1 MIRIV
6 INAMIF
12 IGAALMVYNIYG
24 FVKFVRYVK
33 QQQTWKRGN
42 AILYLP
48 VALLVF
54 FLLGYI
60 FVGLFGKPD
69 IMMAGILLGGSIFV
83 FVIYTFLYSIIQSL
97 MENEKLEVQRLSA
110 IESNRAKTEFLASIS
125 HEMRTP
131 MNVILGLDN
140 VALQSPDLPEE
151 TRGHLEKIKQSG
163 KHLLDL
169 INNVIEINDIEK
181 NGYELHRER
190 FSLDEAVDQLN
201 VIVNTMCEDRALN
214 YRCEMG
220 ENVSGFYMGDA
231 VELKQVLFSFLDNA
245 VKYTDSPGS
254 VSMDIRSISEDKG
267 IRRLE
272 FLITD
277 TGIGM
282 SKDFLDRIFTP
293 FAQEDSSFTS
303 RYGGSGLSLALTKE
317 KVSRMGGTISVKSV
331 KNYGSEFTI
340 VIPLELSEEQAEAG
354 GSLVSLEGKRILV
367 VDDIKDNAEIVID
380 LLDLEGAVSEHAE
393 NGKIALDMFAASE
406 PYYYDAIL
414 MDLRMPVMD
423 GHESAQMIRA
433 LDREDAKTVPII
445 ALTANAYANDVQK
458 SFEVGMDEHLTKP
471 VDTDILYEALKEQI
485 GKREAEKK
493 Q

>member
-1 MIRIV
+1 MINIV
-6 INAMIF
+6 IDVMIF
-12 IGAALMVYNIYG
+12 VGAALMVYNIYG
-24 FVKFVRYVK
+24 FIKFVRYVK
-33 QQQTWKRGN
+33 QQQTWQRGT
-42 AILYLP
+42 AVLYLP
-48 VALLVF
+48 VVLLAF
-54 FLLGYI
+54 FLIGYVL
-60 FVGLFGKPD
+60 VGLFGKPD
-69 IMMAGILLGGSIFV
+69 LIMAGILFGGSIFV
-83 FVIYTFLYSIIQSL
+83 FVIYTFLSSIIQSV
-97 MENEKLEVQRLSA
+97 MQNEELEVQRLSA
-110 IESNRAKTEFLASIS
+110 IESNRAKTDFLASIS

-140 VALQSPDLPEE
+140 VALQDPNLSKE

-169 INNVIEINDIEK
+169 INNVIEINSIEK
-181 NGYELHRER
+181 NGYELRRER
-190 FSLDEAVDQLN
+190 FSLDEAVGQLD
-201 VIVNTMCEDRALN
+201 VIVHTMCEDRGLN
-214 YRCEMG
+214 YRSEIG
-220 ENVSGFYMGDA
+220 EGASGFYMGDA

-254 VSMDIRSISEDKG
+254 VSFDIRALSEDKG

-282 SKDFLDRIFTP
+282 NKEFLDRIFTP
-293 FAQEDSSFTS
+293 FSQEDSSFTS

-331 KNYGSEFTI
+331 KNYGSEFAI

-354 GSLVSLEGKRILV
+354 KNLVSLEGKRILV

-423 GHESAQMIRA
+423 GHESAQRIRA
-433 LDREDAKTVPII
+433 LDRDDAKNVPII

-471 VDTDILYEALKEQI
+471 VDTDILYETLKEQI
-485 GKREAEKK
+485 GRREAEKK